1 MSRREPPNE
10 NAGPVGKGTGI
21 ETPRT
26 EGVAFFM
33 RPTPGRI
40 IVEED
45 SFNYGG
51 RIVIPDNA
59 KRRPTT
65 GKIVAVGEEI
75 LNPDLTVGTK
85 VVYGMYSGTVISF
98 KGQPAFRVLGQDEV
112 LAIVYDANLE
122 LEGVG
127 T

>member
-1 MSRREPPNE
+1 MAKREPIDE
-10 NAGPVGKGTGI
+10 NAGPAK
-21 ETPRT
+21 RKT

-40 IVEED
+40 IVRED
-45 SFNYGG
+45 EFNYRGL
-51 RIVIPDNA
+51 IHVPDSA

-65 GKIVAVGEEI
+65 GKIVAVGEGVT
-75 LNPDLTVGTK
+75 NWDLQVGKK

-98 KGQPAFRVLGQDEV
+98 KEQPAFRVLGQDEI
-112 LAIVYDANLE
+112 LAVIDDVNLV